1 MALAARVAGA
11 TVGVVVTTPT
21 GQVVL
26 TILQVVQAMALVW
39 CSIDL
44 WSSQREWA
52 LAALGMAASHVAL
65 AAVRHALN
73 RAMP

>member
-1 MALAARVAGA
+1 M
-11 TVGVVVTTPT
+11 TTPI
-21 GQVVL
+21 GQIVL
-26 TILQVVQAMALVW
+26 TILQTVQAMALVW

-52 LAALGMAASHVAL
+52 LAALGMAAAHMAL
-65 AAVRHALN
+65 AAFRHALN